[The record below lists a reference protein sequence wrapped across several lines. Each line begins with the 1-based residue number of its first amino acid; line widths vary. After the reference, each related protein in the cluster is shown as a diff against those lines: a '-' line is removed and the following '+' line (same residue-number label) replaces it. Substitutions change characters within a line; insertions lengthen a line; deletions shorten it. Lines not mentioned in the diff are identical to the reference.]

1 MKAIDSWNWLSK
13 PWLLMSHN
21 EFYRHYQ
28 YRDTKHNIDQNLIV
42 VRTSDKC
49 YKVVNWR
56 TTFNVKSMSK
66 IELCSVRSWTEF
78 KGYAAS
84 IV

>member
-1 MKAIDSWNWLSK
+1 MISIDYWNRLDN
-13 PWLLMSHN
+13 PWALMCYN
-21 EFYRHYQ
+21 EYFRHYQ

-56 TTFNVKSMSK
+56 TTFNVQSMSK
-66 IELCSVRSWTEF
+66 IELISFRSWTEF
-78 KGYAAS
+78 KHYAAS